1 MIVLTIFTH
10 DKLTALK
17 FFHSPEEEKSLLS
30 ELLDGS
36 EHAFEQIYKLYSPRL
51 FGRLMKLVKSEAH
64 AEEILQSVFLK
75 IWENRNSID
84 PEKSFRSFVFKI
96 AENKVYDF
104 FRQVA
109 RDKNMEARLIS
120 LSTADHAIIESF
132 KSGDENLIILQQAI
146 EDLPPQRQQ
155 VFRLCKL
162 EGKSYKEVSE
172 MLGISV
178 STISDH
184 IVKGTKS
191 IRDYFD
197 NRGQSVA
204 LR

>member
-1 MIVLTIFTH
+1 MKVSNH
-10 DKLTALK
+10 HQD
-17 FFHSPEEEKSLLS
+17 EKDI
-30 ELLDGS
+30 LLDLIEGS
-36 EHAFEQIYKLYSPRL
+36 KIAFEQIYSLYSRRL
-51 FGRLMKLVKSEAH
+51 FARLLKLVKSESQ
-64 AEEILQSVFLK
+64 AEEILQDVFLK
-75 IWENRNSID
+75 IWENRRSID
-84 PEKSFRSFVFKI
+84 PEKSFRSFLFKI

-104 FRQVA
+104 FRKVT
-109 RDKNMEARLIS
+109 RDKNMESQLIS
-120 LSTADHAIIESF
+120 LSTANHTIIESF
-132 KSGDENLIILQQAI
+132 MSGDENLTILQKAI

-172 MLGISV
+172 LLGISV

-197 NRGQSVA
+197 NRGQWVA